1 MASSLDY
8 RELAA
13 RYGLEPIPDSVTR
26 LTQLLAKQDADLE
39 AIARVVTADPE
50 LTVRLLRVANPRATS
65 DEEFT
70 TESVEDALMRTGVG
84 CVLLLAMGTPLTT
97 AIIKTFKTMA
107 SIELK
112 SVHPRSVP
120 PLKAEHICGSIGFS
134 GKAEGRVELQMALPV
149 ARTVAAAVLGIKPE
163 DLRDLASLSDTI
175 GELLNIV
182 TGNFKSNLCDA
193 GLDCKIEPPKVS
205 YVAEPATVSGPVGG
219 VERMAFRGQGVDVFA
234 NMIVNPWAG

>member
-8 RELAA
+8 KELAA

-70 TESVEDALMRTGVG
+70 IESVEQALMRTGVG
-84 CVLLLAMGTPLTT
+84 CVLLLAMGVPLTT
-97 AIIKTFKTMA
+97 AILKTFKTMA
-107 SIELK
+107 AIELK

-120 PLKAEHICGSIGFS
+120 PLKGEHICGSIGFS
-134 GKAEGRVELQMALPV
+134 GKAEGRVELRMALPV
-149 ARTVAAAVLGIKPE
+149 ARRVAAAVLGIKPE
-163 DLRDLASLSDTI
+163 DLQDLHTLSDTI

-205 YVAEPATVSGPVGG
+205 CVAEPTPDSGPVGG
-219 VERMAFRGQGVDVFA
+219 LERMAFRGQGVELFVT
-234 NMIVNPWAG
+234 MIVNPWAD